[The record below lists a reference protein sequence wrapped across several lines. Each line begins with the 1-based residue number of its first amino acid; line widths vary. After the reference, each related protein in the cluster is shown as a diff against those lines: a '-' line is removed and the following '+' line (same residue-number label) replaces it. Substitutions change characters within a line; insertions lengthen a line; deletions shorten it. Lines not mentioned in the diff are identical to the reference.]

1 MAGGLLRR
9 IQEAARLRQA
19 GYCGI
24 ADLAP
29 VRDYIRDYGGDAP
42 ASYPRAVSIGMVLSR
57 PVVDGLKNRND
68 TWAAEHYHAQAYQV
82 VNTRLD
88 LAASEIAAV
97 IQQAGY
103 AALPM
108 PASKRSDSERI
119 CAPFS
124 HKLAAHRAG
133 FGWIGKSC
141 LLVTPENGPRVRWC
155 TVLTDAPLGP
165 VGTPMDPQCGDCDAC
180 VKICPPHAFT
190 GRMFRE
196 DEDRSARYDAR
207 ACEEYIAS
215 RERETGTAVCG
226 LCLYICPH
234 GRTNPGA
241 AKPEP
246 AKPEKS

>member
-1 MAGGLLRR
+1 MAGALLRR
-9 IQEAARLRQA
+9 IQDAARVRQA

-29 VRDYIRDYGGDAP
+29 AQAYIRNYGGDAI
-42 ASYPRAVSIGMVLSR
+42 ASYPRAVSIGIVLSHA
-57 PVVDGLKNRND
+57 VVDGLRD
-68 TWAAEHYHAQAYQV
+68 RSDQWAREHYHAQAYQV

-88 LAASEIAAV
+88 LAASEIAGI
-97 IQQAGY
+97 IQEAGY
-103 AALPM
+103 TALPM
-108 PASKRSDSERI
+108 PASKRSDSGRI

-124 HKLAAHRAG
+124 HKLAAHLAG

-165 VGTPMDPQCGDCDAC
+165 AGIPMEPQCGDCDAC

-207 ACEEYIAS
+207 ACEQYLAS
-215 RERETGTAVCG
+215 QEKETGTSVCG

-234 GRTNPGA
+234 GIKSSKA
-241 AKPEP
+241 AKTGRT
-246 AKPEKS
+246 KPE